1 MICNNIIKSWIFE
14 LCTLLVIL
22 ANSAILSLTVSKVI
36 DNTISDES
44 EIYFLTL
51 YTMEMF
57 FKITAMGF
65 IMPKKSYI
73 RDPWNI
79 LDFVIV
85 LTSYLPYIMGSG
97 ANITVLR
104 AFRVLRP
111 LKTISKLKQLRI
123 LLTVIFDSIN
133 NLKDLAVLM
142 GFFYMIFAIAGLQ
155 LLSGMLK
162 KVCQQEKTGFLY
174 VRDDG
179 RNPLCNDDCPE
190 DYFCGKAI
198 LNPSDNIM
206 NFDTIFWSLLQ
217 VYQVVTMEGWT
228 LIESSIQRTFS
239 FWMFIY
245 FLVVVFIGSFFLL
258 NMMLAVIAF
267 WYHQRSI
274 GNDLNDLKK
283 KKNIFN
289 LRKMKKFGFFKGN
302 RETNKITD
310 SPKNIKKSSW
320 IEKIKIIGN
329 RLSFHQRMEK
339 FWNKSK
345 NSKIGNLTDER
356 ASILNSPQNQ
366 IANIQPES
374 ATKLI
379 EIKNKDYSPKI
390 VHSPR
395 KSKRF
400 SISQD
405 KITLIKPLN
414 TNIINIKRKSKQLRF
429 NEIKNNNSPFLNS
442 NNINDFKELEID
454 DKFINEINEIEKDKT
469 DKSNTKKDLLGL
481 SILSLI
487 DKKFLKKNKK
497 SIEIQNKLETISIN
511 PTPIRQNQKMKSYIG
526 IGLEKN
532 PSFRKNLRGNT
543 NIIKLPSKNF
553 LFEKVNF
560 FLLIMKFY

>member
-1 MICNNIIKSWIFE
+1 MLCNDIIKSWIFE
-14 LCTLLVIL
+14 LFTLLVIL

-36 DNTISDES
+36 DSKISDES

-65 IMPKKSYI
+65 IIPKKSYI

-85 LTSYLPYIMGSG
+85 ITSYLPYIMGSG

-162 KVCQQEKTGFLY
+162 KVCQQEKTGFLF
-174 VRDDG
+174 VRHDG
-179 RNPLCNDDCPE
+179 RNPLCNDDCPDE
-190 DYFCGKAI
+190 YFCGKAI

-245 FLVVVFIGSFFLL
+245 FLIVVFIGSFFLL

-274 GNDLNDLKK
+274 GNDLNDSKS

-302 RETNKITD
+302 REISKIND
-310 SPKNIKKSSW
+310 SPKNNKKMSW

-345 NSKIGNLTDER
+345 NSKIGNFTDER

-366 IANIQPES
+366 IVNIQPES

-379 EIKNKDYSPKI
+379 EFKNKDSPKI
-390 VHSPR
+390 THSPK

-405 KITLIKPLN
+405 KTNFIKPLN
-414 TNIINIKRKSKQLRF
+414 INIINIKRKSKQLRF
-429 NEIKNNNSPFLNS
+429 NEIKNNNSPFRNTNNNS
-442 NNINDFKELEID
+442 NNLNNLKELEID
-454 DKFINEINEIEKDKT
+454 DKFINEITEIEKEKT
-469 DKSNTKKDLLGL
+469 DKNNTKKDYLGL
-481 SILSLI
+481 SILNLI
-487 DKKFLKKNKK
+487 DKKFLKKNEKT
-497 SIEIQNKLETISIN
+497 IEIQNKLETTSVN
-511 PTPIRQNQKMKSYIG
+511 PTPIRQNKKMQSYIG

-532 PSFRKNLRGNT
+532 QSFRKNLRGNT

-553 LFEKVNF
+553 IFEKVKF
-560 FLLIMKFY
+560 FY